1 MTGNLIA
8 NLPIKRRE
16 KMASI
21 YDPIKI
27 GTMELPNRFV
37 SAPTVRNN
45 ALVSGYLPD
54 RAIRDYIEGAR
65 GGWGLYQ
72 LSGAYPHW
80 EGKIFRCMVGI
91 HDDLCILGHE
101 RVTRAFR
108 IAGMKISLQILH
120 GGAIACSVFSGMP
133 VVSATEKGGLYGPNK
148 ALSTME
154 AEERTQYYA
163 DAAARAQEAGYDA
176 VNIHSCQGS
185 LIQQFLSPFT
195 NTRDDKFGEDP
206 MLFAEMTAK
215 AIREKVGPD
224 FPVIWRLAAHEFMEF
239 LGEEGYTEE
248 YGKKVAQRLEP
259 YVDCFDVTGGRIG
272 FTAMYAF
279 PSPYAERA
287 TRVHLATEI
296 KSVVSVPVMGVA
308 KIMDE
313 KIADE
318 VVASGRC
325 DLAQVCRPAIA
336 DPWFARKAIEGR
348 PEDIRKCIAC
358 NVCLQCLWDQVY
370 VRCAVNA
377 TYGNEERMEL
387 RQTLNPKKVMVI
399 GGGVGGMEAAITLA
413 QRGHTVDLYEKD
425 EELGGLVQFVASAHP
440 RVNTRDLRNII
451 DYHVVQVEKT
461 EGLTVHL
468 ETEVSPELVE
478 KENPDVV
485 VVAVGSEEKLPE
497 IPGIDLAKVVTNED
511 YLRSEGAIEIG
522 DTVVVIGGNYGSETA
537 VSLAREGKKVTMV
550 EESDTASRPVYSID
564 LFSRL
569 FQLDRFIEEEKVT
582 VLTET
587 RAVEINDSG
596 VVVENA
602 DGQQTLEAD
611 SVIIAY
617 DRKARS
623 GLCEA
628 LKGKVKEV
636 YCVGDCI
643 EPRSIEWAIAEAANI
658 SRQI

>member
-1 MTGNLIA
+1 
-8 NLPIKRRE
+8 
-16 KMASI
+16 
-21 YDPIKI
+21 
-27 GTMELPNRFV
+27 
-37 SAPTVRNN
+37 
-45 ALVSGYLPD
+45 
-54 RAIRDYIEGAR
+54 
-65 GGWGLYQ
+65 
-72 LSGAYPHW
+72 
-80 EGKIFRCMVGI
+80 
-91 HDDLCILGHE
+91 
-101 RVTRAFR
+101 
-108 IAGMKISLQILH
+108 
-120 GGAIACSVFSGMP
+120 
-133 VVSATEKGGLYGPNK
+133 
-148 ALSTME
+148 
-154 AEERTQYYA
+154 
-163 DAAARAQEAGYDA
+163 
-176 VNIHSCQGS
+176 
-185 LIQQFLSPFT
+185 
-195 NTRDDKFGEDP
+195 
-206 MLFAEMTAK
+206 
-215 AIREKVGPD
+215 
-224 FPVIWRLAAHEFMEF
+224 
-239 LGEEGYTEE
+239 
-248 YGKKVAQRLEP
+248 
-259 YVDCFDVTGGRIG
+259 
-272 FTAMYAF
+272 
-279 PSPYAERA
+279 
-287 TRVHLATEI
+287 
-296 KSVVSVPVMGVA
+296 
-308 KIMDE
+308 
-313 KIADE
+313 
-318 VVASGRC
+318 
-325 DLAQVCRPAIA
+325 
-336 DPWFARKAIEGR
+336 
-348 PEDIRKCIAC
+348 
-358 NVCLQCLWDQVY
+358 
-370 VRCAVNA
+370 
-377 TYGNEERMEL
+377 
-387 RQTLNPKKVMVI
+387 
-399 GGGVGGMEAAITLA
+399 
-413 QRGHTVDLYEKD
+413 
-425 EELGGLVQFVASAHP
+425 ELGGLVQFVASAHP